1 MQFPVNAKVTDEAK
15 DLMSNLICDQSVRFK
30 SLDQFRSH
38 SWFTGKSIT
47 STSFCYLSGLSFDT
61 D

>member
-38 SWFTGKSIT
+38 SWFTGKSLT
-47 STSFCYLSGLSFDT
+47 SKSFSIIY
-61 D
+61 